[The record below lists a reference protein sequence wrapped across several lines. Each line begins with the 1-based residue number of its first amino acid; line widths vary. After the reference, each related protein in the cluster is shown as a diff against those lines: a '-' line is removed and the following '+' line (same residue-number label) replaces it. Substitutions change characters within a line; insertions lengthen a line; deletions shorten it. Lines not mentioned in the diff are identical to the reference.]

1 MEKIFDKEKVQER
14 QELAT
19 EFAKLGAEK
28 IGDIANEKNWS
39 KDDPR
44 RMLLHGLLGGI
55 TAGLGG
61 NSILSGAVAEG
72 SMERLQPLLD
82 QFLKDHPD
90 MREEVAA
97 VIGYAAGQL
106 VGEEGKVGAAAAWSG
121 TRFNWLSHE
130 QVEEYR
136 AAREKAKTPAEKAA
150 VDAEYEA
157 LDRKQDEQWL
167 K

>member
-1 MEKIFDKEKVQER
+1 
-14 QELAT
+14 
-19 EFAKLGAEK
+19 
-28 IGDIANEKNWS
+28 
-39 KDDPR
+39 
-44 RMLLHGLLGGI
+44 
-55 TAGLGG
+55 
-61 NSILSGAVAEG
+61 
-72 SMERLQPLLD
+72 MERLQPLLD

-106 VGEEGKVGAAAAWSG
+106 VGEDGKVGAAAAWSG

-167 K
+167 KQQESGVYEIFLEITGTCIGMYWLMQRIHSMLEVLLLRMHLPVDWIIGYHKLRVKHLQ